1 MPVVYLL
8 NPCHHGEN
16 LRVEQPTDVIPKD
29 TFHIRQLR
37 RPLTHTP
44 LLSVIYIYVV
54 ENLKGRNK
62 RTAKQNQKPRRL
74 VLVLE
79 EHDRAAA
86 ASKQRSESSLNFS
99 DCRRRRRGPF
109 STRRVL
115 IQWRRGRRSVAFLL
129 GSLPRPNPS
138 STQNVSVFFFNTA
151 TFAVFWDSFV
161 AKIRDER
168 AIKLRPSQKGK
179 MTRPPNTLNG
189 QRMLPIFTTCYQGM
203 KVRRRKVSPR
213 SEKCSKHK
221 HQHGKVVSTREN
233 HKYTN
238 RERRA
243 AANIHMRKSVLFR
256 SSQRSNINHNFL
268 TRKDKS

>member
-129 GSLPRPNPS
+129 GSIPHPNPS
-138 STQNVSVFFFNTA
+138 STQNVSVFFLILQLLLFCCVLGFLCGENKGREGDKAPSLAEGKNDQA
-151 TFAVFWDSFV
+151 TQHTKWAKDV
-161 AKIRDER
+161 ADFY
-168 AIKLRPSQKGK
+168 
-179 MTRPPNTLNG
+179 N
-189 QRMLPIFTTCYQGM
+189 MLPRHEGPAT
-203 KVRRRKVSPR
+203 
-213 SEKCSKHK
+213 
-221 HQHGKVVSTREN
+221 
-233 HKYTN
+233 
-238 RERRA
+238 
-243 AANIHMRKSVLFR
+243 KSFPP
-256 SSQRSNINHNFL
+256 I
-268 TRKDKS
+268 